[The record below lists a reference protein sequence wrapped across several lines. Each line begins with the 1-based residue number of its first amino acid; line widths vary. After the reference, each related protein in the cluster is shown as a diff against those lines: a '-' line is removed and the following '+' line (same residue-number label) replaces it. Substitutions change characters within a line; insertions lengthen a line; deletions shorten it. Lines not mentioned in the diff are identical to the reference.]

1 MAIRSNKL
9 VLITKKL
16 VNQRSSIYEQDRS
29 DIIYMQ
35 NIAMKGAFYRINNQ
49 RCILYAAYY

>member
-1 MAIRSNKL
+1 MTIRSNKL